1 MDRKLN
7 YEFVRTTAKQAG
19 YSFTKL
25 AKEVAVSTESV
36 SKWLNGEANPR
47 PGKAI
52 KLGKILGLSYEQMFG
67 ARDRSL
73 EPQVAFRLIRNQDPS
88 IEHRERAR
96 EMGRMYEDLV
106 PYLPFNQFE
115 APPRLKSPTAAYDYL
130 DDLCVSLRR
139 EMGLEADVP
148 VSLPSLFNHLS
159 DKLQAV
165 VIPVFW
171 GHRKNK
177 AELAAHI
184 YSRKTKTTWIP
195 FNMDAKLWDAR
206 FWVAHELAHV
216 YTFDVLEE
224 DESEVFSDA
233 FAGSLVFPVSIA
245 KAAYEDLARTR
256 LKSQKFNVIVEY
268 GKRMHVSPI
277 CVAKQVD
284 RYSSAKKLPHVN
296 AEYEGIYAA
305 VSRMNKQEKT
315 VANEIFGN
323 EEPNVGQLLEATS
336 NIFKSPFFET
346 LSKYLKA
353 NGGSPSFVQG
363 LLDCSLVDAKALNSE
378 LA

>member
-7 YEFVRTTAKQAG
+7 HELVKTTAQRAG

-25 AKEVAVSTESV
+25 AQEVAVSKESV

-52 KLGKILGLSYEQMFG
+52 KLGKVLGLSYEQMFG

-73 EPQVAFRLIRNQDPS
+73 EPQVAFRLVRNQDPS
-88 IEHRERAR
+88 DEHRERAR

-106 PYLPFNQFE
+106 PYLPFNRFE
-115 APPRLKSPTAAYDYL
+115 APPRLKSPTADYDYL
-130 DDLCVSLRR
+130 DELCTSLRR

-171 GHRKNK
+171 GHRNNK

-195 FNMDAKLWDAR
+195 FNLDTKLWDAR

-216 YTFDVLEE
+216 YTFDVL
-224 DESEVFSDA
+224 DDDASEIFSDA
-233 FAGSLVFPVSIA
+233 FAGTLVLPVSVA
-245 KAAYEDLARTR
+245 KAAYEELSKVR
-256 LKSQKFNVIVEY
+256 LKSKKLDVILDY
-268 GKRMHVSPI
+268 AKRMHVSPI

-284 RYSSAKKLPHVN
+284 RFAIAKKLAAVN
-296 AEYEGIYAA
+296 AEYEGIYPA
-305 VSRMNKQEKT
+305 VSKMVKHEKT
-315 VANEIFGN
+315 VANEFFGN
-323 EEPNVGQLLEATS
+323 EEPSVAQLLEATA
-336 NIFKSPFFET
+336 NVFKSPFFET
-346 LSKYLKA
+346 LSKYLRA
-353 NGGSPSFVQG
+353 NGGSPSFIQG